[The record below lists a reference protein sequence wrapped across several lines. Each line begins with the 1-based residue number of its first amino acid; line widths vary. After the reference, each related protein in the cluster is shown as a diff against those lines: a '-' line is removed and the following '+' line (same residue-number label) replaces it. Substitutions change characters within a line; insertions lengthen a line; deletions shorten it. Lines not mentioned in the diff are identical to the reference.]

1 MLLEKRFIMCVSD
14 KKRFTR
20 AFWKDIIFPNLRCK
34 HSWTFFILP
43 IDLMIWFNTFTLIHS
58 SYHFLMSDCMSRRSP
73 PELFLQKGVL
83 KICRKFTWEHPCR
96 SMISIKLLCNFS
108 EIILRHGCSL
118 VNFVHI
124 FRTPFCKS
132 TSGELLL
139 YVWFRIHHSFEI
151 IQSYLSY

>member
-1 MLLEKRFIMCVSD
+1 MLLEKRFIMCVND

-43 IDLMIWFNTFTLIHS
+43 IDLMIWFKTFTLIHS
-58 SYHFLMSDCMSRRSP
+58 PYHFLMSDCMSRRSP
-73 PELFLQKGVL
+73 PELFLEKGVL

-108 EIILRHGCSL
+108 ETILWH
-118 VNFVHI
+118 
-124 FRTPFCKS
+124 
-132 TSGELLL
+132 GELPILL
-139 YVWFRIHHSFEI
+139 KFWWSTNSLIYCNALI
-151 IQSYLSY
+151 INFKAHNKLNNF